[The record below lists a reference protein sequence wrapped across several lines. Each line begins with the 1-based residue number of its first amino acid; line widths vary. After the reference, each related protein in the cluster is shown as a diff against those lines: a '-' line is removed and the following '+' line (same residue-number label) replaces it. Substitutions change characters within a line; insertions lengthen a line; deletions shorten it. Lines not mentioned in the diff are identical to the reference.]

1 MAYIKTKI
9 VTPDPRIF
17 VREHNKAL
25 RAANES
31 GAIEHHEK
39 HMPDH
44 FKVIGF
50 FRYKFDKRTR
60 AYTKRK
66 MIKKGHGKPNVYT
79 GNTRQEVLGFRTIRV
94 TPKGARLLMRF
105 SLKGGSGRFY
115 VRRGM
120 SLRQI
125 SSQVQM
131 MRRVAELEAM
141 TKIEHRA
148 IMQVV
153 RREYIDNVNKHI
165 AAGGRVRKRK
175 GS

>member
-1 MAYIKTKI
+1 MAYTKTSV

-17 VREHNKAL
+17 LREHNRAL
-25 RAANES
+25 RAANEE
-31 GAIEHHEK
+31 AAVYHHEK

-44 FKVIGF
+44 FKMAGYSK
-50 FRYKFDKRTR
+50 YKIDKRSAR
-60 AYTKRK
+60 YNKRK
-66 MIKKGHGKPNVYT
+66 HRTVNHTLPNVFS
-79 GNTRQEVLGFRTIRV
+79 GNTRREVLAARTIRA
-94 TPKGARLLMRF
+94 TPKGARLQMRF

-120 SLRQI
+120 SLRQV

-131 MRRVAELEAM
+131 MRRVAELEAVND
-141 TKIEHRA
+141 TELKTLGSEIQA
-148 IMQVV
+148 A
-153 RREYIDNVNKHI
+153 YIDNVNKHI